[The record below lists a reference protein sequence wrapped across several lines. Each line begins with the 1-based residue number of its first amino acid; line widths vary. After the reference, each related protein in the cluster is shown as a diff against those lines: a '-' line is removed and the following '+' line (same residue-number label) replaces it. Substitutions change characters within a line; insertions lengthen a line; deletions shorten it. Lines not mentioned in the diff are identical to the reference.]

1 MHKIIEQL
9 ISGLIKITYFHIYV
23 VIEVSGKQQVLA
35 PVIENWEKIL
45 NVAKGIFKNL
55 MTVTDIYISI
65 SISNE

>member
-1 MHKIIEQL
+1 M
-9 ISGLIKITYFHIYV
+9 

-35 PVIENWEKIL
+35 PVIENWEKNL